1 MPTRPSFHLNQG
13 FFIAI
18 IAVVGVVG
26 ATIGQA
32 GAANRASHADT
43 ARYLAGMEV
52 SPSSPAAGLT
62 KSRSWQ
68 IHARSFDK
76 AWASIEKR
84 QLSKIRRWSKTHL
97 TNPQKTMLYMFSGPD
112 YLYANTF
119 FPDATT
125 YVLSALEPIGIEP
138 DIVNMSAGARSRGL
152 SQLRTSLYSV
162 LQLSF
167 FITKKMKH
175 NLRGGGGF
183 KGTLP
188 VLYVFLARAGKVVED
203 LNFIRLTPDG
213 DLVTLT
219 GRDARKATGV
229 KITFSG
235 ADQAGKRVLY
245 YFQTDISD
253 SGVRKSG
260 FLEFC
265 RKLGPAESFIKSASY
280 LPHKGHFSKVRNLIV
295 NQSQRI
301 VQDDTGIPVK
311 FFNTDIWKLEPFGR
325 YVRPISIFTKHYQ

>member
-1 MPTRPSFHLNQG
+1 
-13 FFIAI
+13 
-18 IAVVGVVG
+18 
-26 ATIGQA
+26 
-32 GAANRASHADT
+32 
-43 ARYLAGMEV
+43 
-52 SPSSPAAGLT
+52 
-62 KSRSWQ
+62 
-68 IHARSFDK
+68 
-76 AWASIEKR
+76 
-84 QLSKIRRWSKTHL
+84 
-97 TNPQKTMLYMFSGPD
+97 
-112 YLYANTF
+112 
-119 FPDATT
+119 
-125 YVLSALEPIGIEP
+125 
-138 DIVNMSAGARSRGL
+138 
-152 SQLRTSLYSV
+152 
-162 LQLSF
+162 
-167 FITKKMKH
+167 MK
-175 NLRGGGGF
+175 LW
-183 KGTLP
+183 
-188 VLYVFLARAGKVVED
+188 AGKVVEEVE
-203 LNFIRLTPDG
+203 FVKLTPEG

-325 YVRPISIFTKHYQ
+325 YVRPISIFTKHYQSRMAKLFKSKTRQDIDFGLGYQMHPSRTSVLVATRRKPLADATN